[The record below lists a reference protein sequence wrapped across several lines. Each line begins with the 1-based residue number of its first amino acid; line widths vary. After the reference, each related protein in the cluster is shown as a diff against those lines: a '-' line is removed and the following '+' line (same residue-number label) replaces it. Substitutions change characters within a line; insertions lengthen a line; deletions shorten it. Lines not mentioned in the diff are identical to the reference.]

1 MLQNAC
7 YACVYCPRRGGIA
20 KNGGR
25 VSPPKNNFAKNASK
39 RSRINALAD
48 LLILS
53 EAMTG
58 G

>member
-1 MLQNAC
+1 MLAMLVFAPT
-7 YACVYCPRRGGIA
+7 YGGGIA